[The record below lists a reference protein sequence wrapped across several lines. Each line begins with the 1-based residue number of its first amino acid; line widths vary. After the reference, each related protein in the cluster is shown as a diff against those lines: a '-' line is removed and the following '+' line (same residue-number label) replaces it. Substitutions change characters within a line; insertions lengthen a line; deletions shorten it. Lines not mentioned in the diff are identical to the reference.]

1 MKPYPARLRR
11 VGGSVMLAVPP
22 VLLKMLRLGPDA
34 HVELAVEQGRLVIE
48 PRTRPAYTLDELLA
62 QCDAAAPAEPAD
74 REWTSG
80 PRRGKELI

>member
-48 PRTRPAYTLDELLA
+48 ARTRPAYTLDELLA
-62 QCDAAAPAEPAD
+62 QCDAAAPDESAD

-80 PRRGKELI
+80 PRCGKELI